1 MKRIVVLLLLC
12 CLAAAI
18 AACNTN
24 DPEPLLCNEGGALL
38 RDDFS
43 EGRDCGW
50 LTYEQAGGSIVIA
63 DGVLT
68 VSSSQPNEIRWTNPN
83 REFEDVIIQVQAQ
96 QVGGP
101 DDNAFGVI
109 CRYQNDRNFYLF
121 LISGDGYY
129 VIAKYQT
136 DSPVQ
141 YISGEGQFQYS
152 DVINQGA
159 ALNSIE
165 ASCIGNQLSLKVNGI
180 PLTTITDPTFVRGDI
195 GLGASPFDPGA
206 TVIEFDDILVTAP

>member
-12 CLAAAI
+12 WFAAAI
-18 AACNTN
+18 SACTTD
-24 DPEPLLCNEGGALL
+24 DPETLLCNEEGALF

-68 VSSSQPNEIRWTNPN
+68 VSSSQPNEIRWTNPG
-83 REFEDVIIQVQAQ
+83 REFEDVIVQVQAQ

-109 CRYQNDRNFYLF
+109 CRYQNDQNFYLF

-136 DSPVQ
+136 GSPVQ
-141 YISGEGQFQYS
+141 YLSGEGQFQYS

-159 ALNSIE
+159 ALNTIE

-206 TVIEFDDILVTAP
+206 AVIEFDDILVTSP